1 MEMATSEAAEGVSE
15 RLGAD
20 HRRLDDLLAETKRV
34 WADGDPETAR
44 RRFHA
49 FREGLERHI
58 EVEERVL
65 FPAFETLTGT
75 TPDGPTGGLRMEH
88 RELRKLL
95 AEVAVQ
101 LEEAPPAGRAP
112 VLPVLEARLAAHND
126 IEERRVYP
134 TVDRLARKTG
144 ALANLVHRLAMF

>member
-1 MEMATSEAAEGVSE
+1 MAMSESEAGVSE

-20 HRRLDDLLAETKRV
+20 HRRLNDLLAATKR
-34 WADGDPETAR
+34 ARAEGDTEAAR
-44 RRFHA
+44 RRFQA

-65 FPAFETLTGT
+65 FPAFETSSGT
-75 TPDGPTGGLRMEH
+75 TPDGPTAGLRMEH

-95 AEVAVQ
+95 AEVAAQ
-101 LEEAPPAGRAP
+101 LEQALPAGEAPILA
-112 VLPVLEARLAAHND
+112 VLEARLDAHNG
-126 IEERRVYP
+126 IEERGVYP

-144 ALANLVHRLAMF
+144 TLANLVHRLAMF